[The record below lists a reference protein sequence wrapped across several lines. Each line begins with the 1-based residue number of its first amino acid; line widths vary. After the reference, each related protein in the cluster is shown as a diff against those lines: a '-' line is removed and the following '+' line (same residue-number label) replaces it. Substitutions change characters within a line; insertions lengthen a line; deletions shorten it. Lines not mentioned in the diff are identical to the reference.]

1 MANDTVTTAD
11 WVRQALNDYE
21 RPLIQFA
28 YRLTGN
34 HETAR
39 DVVQDTFVKLCSAEP
54 AKLNG
59 RLAPWLFT
67 VCRNRAY
74 DVRKKSAREK
84 AYGNGHT
91 NALDSSPAPNVYAE
105 RHESMRIVVETLT
118 KLPKKQQDVFRLKFD
133 HGMTYRE
140 IAAETGMGLA
150 TVSSHLHAAMKTIRA
165 ALEPQQESNQI
176 QEANSHE
183 S

>member
-1 MANDTVTTAD
+1 MANDTATTAD
-11 WVRQALNDYE
+11 WVQQALNDYE

-34 HETAR
+34 RETAR

-74 DVRKKSAREK
+74 DVGRQQAREK
-84 AYGNGHT
+84 AYGNGH
-91 NALDSSPAPNVYAE
+91 ADAPDSAPAPNVFAE
-105 RHESMRIVVETLT
+105 RHESMRIVVETLA
-118 KLPKKQQDVFRLKFD
+118 KLPKKQRQVFKLKFD
-133 HGMTYRE
+133 RGMTYRE
-140 IAAETGMGLA
+140 ISAETGMGLA
-150 TVSSHLHAAMKTIRA
+150 TVSSHLHAAMKNIRA
-165 ALEPQQESNQI
+165 ALEPQPEP
-176 QEANSHE
+176 QEATSHE
-183 S
+183 SQS

>member
-1 MANDTVTTAD
+1 MANDAVTNAD

-28 YRLTGN
+28 YRLTGDR
-34 HETAR
+34 ETAR
-39 DVVQDTFVKLCSAEP
+39 DVVQDTFVKLCSTEP

-74 DVRKKSAREK
+74 DVRKKYAREK
-84 AYGNGHT
+84 AYGNGHAE
-91 NALDSSPAPNVYAE
+91 ALDLSPAPDVFAQ
-105 RHESMRIVVETLT
+105 RHESMRIVFDTLA
-118 KLPKKQQDVFRLKFD
+118 KLPEKQQRVFRLKFD
-133 HGMTYRE
+133 RGMTYRE
-140 IAAETGMGLA
+140 ISAETGMGLA

-165 ALEPQQESNQI
+165 ALEPQLETTQT

>member
-1 MANDTVTTAD
+1 MANDRVATAE
-11 WVRQALNDYE
+11 WVQQALIDYE

-28 YRLTGN
+28 YRLTGDR
-34 HETAR
+34 ETAR

-74 DVRKKSAREK
+74 DVQRKAAREK
-84 AYGNGHT
+84 AHGNGHAD
-91 NALDSSPAPNVYAE
+91 ALDTAPAPNVFAE
-105 RHESMRIVVETLT
+105 RHESMRVVVETLA
-118 KLPKKQQDVFRLKFD
+118 KLPTKQRHVFRLKFD
-133 HGMTYRE
+133 RGMTYRE
-140 IAAETGMGLA
+140 ISAETGMGLA

-165 ALEPQQESNQI
+165 ALEPQLEPTQT
-176 QEANSHE
+176 QEANSHDV
-183 S
+183 